1 MHEEAR
7 SYVSLGKCRRNA
19 LSIITNPNAEF
30 GKTNNRK
37 AHPLHNGERYG
48 VPAHVVTELVGEYS
62 RELILS
68 QVINCVRRND
78 E

>member
-1 MHEEAR
+1 MHKEACD
-7 SYVSLGKCRRNA
+7 YVSFVKCRRNA

-37 AHPLHNGERYG
+37 AHPLRNGKRYG
-48 VPAHVVTELVGEYS
+48 VPAHVVTEFVGEYS
-62 RELILS
+62 SELILL
-68 QVINCVRRND
+68 QVIDGVRGND